1 MIAFRANDG
10 TCCPAWCSG
19 ESLIGGEPTMIY
31 TAQVHLD
38 AGDLATEISKV
49 RGWLDNR
56 HLDPNTFQYR
66 VGGKYVRLRLDFSSL
81 SHASAFAGAF
91 GGMVLGVR
99 DAGQAAD

>member
-1 MIAFRANDG
+1 M
-10 TCCPAWCSG
+10 
-19 ESLIGGEPTMIY
+19 LY

-56 HLDPNTFQYR
+56 RLDPSTFHYR

-81 SHASAFAGAF
+81 SDASAFAEAF

-99 DAGQAAD
+99 DTAQAAD